1 MSNETNFFGDYYNSL
16 NTKHLPSTRYE
27 NIFKIGYDD
36 KYPFFNIFKTITL
49 PNDIDDSFFTYVKP
63 LPTDTW
69 TNLSYIYYGNIDLWW
84 LIAITNDIFNPF
96 IMPNYLKILKPEYI
110 DLVIDNIQS
119 QLK

>member
-1 MSNETNFFGDYYNSL
+1 MRDEVNFFGNYYNSV
-16 NTKHLPSTRYE
+16 NTNQLPSTRYE

-49 PNDIDDSFFTYVKP
+49 PNNIDDSYFTYVKP

-69 TNLSYIYYGNIDLWW
+69 TNLWW

-96 IMPNYLKILKPEYI
+96 IMPKYLKILKPEYV
-110 DLVIDNIQS
+110 DLIIGSIQS